1 MMNMQFSDIGI
12 GAVLAPITNSPSPPA
27 KKAAPDVTKKEA
39 AVVGSIQ
46 WVPDFMIRSKLQQQQ
61 RIDAD
66 FPKLA
71 NVLHKTNKIANV
83 AVEKTT
89 VAASAAVVTA
99 KELDAKHNI
108 SSKTMAAASSA
119 SEKTKSGVTSLWGKV
134 ASSIEKKKGVG
145 NNVGASESTV
155 PDPATNAPMMTATS
169 TATEESSMMKA

>member
-39 AVVGSIQ
+39 GAVDGSIL
-46 WVPDFMIRSKLQQQQ
+46 MIRSKLQQQQ

-71 NVLHKTNKIANV
+71 SVLHKTRKIANV

-89 VAASAAVVTA
+89 VAASAAAATA
-99 KELDAKHNI
+99 KELDAKHKI

-119 SEKTKSGVTSLWGKV
+119 SDKTKSGVTSLWGKV
-134 ASSIEKKKGVG
+134 VGGGEKKGVG

-169 TATEESSMMKA
+169 IATEESSMMKA

>member
-27 KKAAPDVTKKEA
+27 KKAAPD
-39 AVVGSIQ
+39 
-46 WVPDFMIRSKLQQQQ
+46 FMIRSKLQQQQ
-61 RIDAD
+61 RIDSD

-71 NVLHKTNKIANV
+71 SVLHKTRKIANV

-89 VAASAAVVTA
+89 VAASAAAVTA
-99 KELDAKHNI
+99 KELDAKHKI

-119 SEKTKSGVTSLWGKV
+119 SDKTKSGVTSLWGKV
-134 ASSIEKKKGVG
+134 VGGGEKKGVG

>member
-39 AVVGSIQ
+39 GAVDGSIQ

-71 NVLHKTNKIANV
+71 SVLHKTRKIANV

-89 VAASAAVVTA
+89 VAASAAAVTA
-99 KELDAKHNI
+99 KELDAKHKI

-119 SEKTKSGVTSLWGKV
+119 SDKTKSGVTSLWGKV
-134 ASSIEKKKGVG
+134 VGGGEKKGVG

-169 TATEESSMMKA
+169 TAKEESSMMKA

>member
-12 GAVLAPITNSPSPPA
+12 GAVLAPITNSPSPPV
-27 KKAAPDVTKKEA
+27 KKSSSDVTKKEA
-39 AVVGSIQ
+39 GTVDGSVQ

-61 RIDAD
+61 RIDSD

-71 NVLHKTNKIANV
+71 IVLHKTNKIAKV

-89 VAASAAVVTA
+89 VAAAAAAVTA

-119 SEKTKSGVTSLWGKV
+119 SEKTKSGATLLWAKV

-145 NNVGASESTV
+145 KNVGASESTV

-169 TATEESSMMKA
+169 TATE